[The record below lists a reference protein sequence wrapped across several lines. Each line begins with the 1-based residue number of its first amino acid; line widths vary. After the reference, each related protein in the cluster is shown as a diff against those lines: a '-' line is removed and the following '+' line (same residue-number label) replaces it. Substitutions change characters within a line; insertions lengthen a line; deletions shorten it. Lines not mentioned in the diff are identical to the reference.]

1 MLRLRLGALVDLP
14 VGTLRAFTVPG
25 VTWPILAGRF
35 DDEIIA
41 TAGVCP
47 HEDVSLAD
55 GDVADGCLTC
65 PGHGYVF
72 ELRTGAC
79 QHDRDLT
86 LRRYRTVVIDGEVW
100 VELV

>member
-1 MLRLRLGALVDLP
+1 VRLAAITDLP
-14 VGTLRAFTVPG
+14 EGRLRAFTVPG
-25 VTWPILAGRF
+25 VTWPVLAGVF
-35 DDEIIA
+35 DGEVIA

-55 GDVADGCLTC
+55 GDVAAGCLTC

-79 QHDRDLT
+79 VHDRALS
-86 LRRYRTVVIDGEVW
+86 LRRYRARIIDGAVW
-100 VELV
+100 LELV